1 MTVILPPGT
10 PQNNTPK
17 PHKKVLADLKASI
30 LNPALTSHFQ
40 CWFYP
45 PSPVRSLLPPA
56 EVQEDRLWSLSCSEA
71 ALPGTSLAT
80 TEISNDHTGVTER
93 HAYRRQYDTTSAF
106 TFYVDHDYKM
116 INFFEKWIGYIVNEG
131 YDHLQDDGVSNPS
144 ADNYF
149 YRVNFPKLYQTSIY
163 IKKFE
168 KDYSRFLEY
177 QFLKAYPISINSMPV
192 SYDGSQ
198 VLKCTVSFNFSRY
211 LSKTGYIVPDDNN
224 LIAFNGSLSD
234 ILNNPLVD
242 IN

>member
-1 MTVILPPGT
+1 MLISNVSTS
-10 PQNNTPK
+10 NTPK

-45 PSPVRSLLPPA
+45 PSPVRSLLPTA

-80 TEISNDHTGVTER
+80 TEITNDHTGVTER

-116 INFFEKWIGYIVNEG
+116 INFFEKWIGYIVNDG
-131 YDHLQDDGVSNPS
+131 YDHLQEDGVSNPS

-211 LSKTGYIVPDDNN
+211 LSKTGYIVPDDDNN